1 MVNTVVPTGVE
12 RTLSRED
19 IIVTKTDLKG
29 HLTYTNDVFLNISA
43 VEEEHALGSPHNFIR
58 HPDMPAGV
66 YKLLW
71 ESISSG
77 QELFA
82 YVKNLALDGAHYW
95 VLAHATPSYDKNGM
109 HVGYHSMRR
118 AASKTAIAKVETV
131 YANML
136 AAETG
141 LKGTSRSD
149 ASYNR
154 LMQELDRQGLT
165 YSQWVWRIVEEQ

>member
-1 MVNTVVPTGVE
+1 MMTTVQPTGVE
-12 RTLSRED
+12 RTLSQED

-43 VEEEHALGSPHNFIR
+43 VSEGQALGSPHNFIR
-58 HPDMPAGV
+58 HPEMPAGI

-71 ESISSG
+71 ESISTR

-95 VLAHATPSYDKNGM
+95 VLAHVTPSYDKFGK

-118 AASKTAIAKVETV
+118 SASRAAIAQIEPV
-131 YANML
+131 YAQMR

-141 LKGTSRSD
+141 LHGKARAD
-149 ASYNR
+149 ASFAW
-154 LMQELDRQGLT
+154 LAQMLDSKDLT
-165 YSQWVWRIVEEQ
+165 YSQWIWRIVEDR